1 MFGVRE
7 IFEENRS
14 DRAWLG
20 AIPIEVEC
28 LLEMTLTDLF
38 NMIIKTRSFLF
49 QKTFYRKIQYDL
61 FQKTRP
67 LKMEFIS
74 LSKRILKEIQNFL
87 KESIFFFNLSK
98 YEKGMMAFLNTF
110 LMKVPLKTVYINH

>member
-1 MFGVRE
+1 
-7 IFEENRS
+7 
-14 DRAWLG
+14 
-20 AIPIEVEC
+20 
-28 LLEMTLTDLF
+28 MTLTDLF